1 MWYKICI
8 PLVIGRDLLL
18 RKSLNQTKEASR
30 STTFTVPL
38 YIQIAERLISRIESG
53 DLSPGAQLAPEREL
67 SIELNVNRMTLR
79 RALKVLESQ
88 GLLERRHGIGNF
100 IANSKIDRQTETIF
114 RFSIGMAKRGYI
126 PGTKLISVKVI
137 EAEPQ
142 LAKDLDIRGSS
153 RVYDILRL
161 RCINQEPVMLEGY
174 KIPLNWFPGLHE
186 FDLEN
191 RSIYEILETEYE
203 VKIARSRQSLEPII
217 ANSFEAEL
225 LKINLGDPLM
235 LEKRISYDADDQ
247 PVEFGKDRY
256 RGDRFRFITET
267 SPVDI

>member
-1 MWYKICI
+1 
-8 PLVIGRDLLL
+8 
-18 RKSLNQTKEASR
+18 
-30 STTFTVPL
+30 
-38 YIQIAERLISRIESG
+38 
-53 DLSPGAQLAPEREL
+53 
-67 SIELNVNRMTLR
+67 
-79 RALKVLESQ
+79 
-88 GLLERRHGIGNF
+88 
-100 IANSKIDRQTETIF
+100 
-114 RFSIGMAKRGYI
+114 MAKRGYI